1 MLFSIQSSGFNY
13 NTGNMANSI
22 YNEEL
27 NKIL

>member
-1 MLFSIQSSGFNY
+1 M
-13 NTGNMANSI
+13 TNSI